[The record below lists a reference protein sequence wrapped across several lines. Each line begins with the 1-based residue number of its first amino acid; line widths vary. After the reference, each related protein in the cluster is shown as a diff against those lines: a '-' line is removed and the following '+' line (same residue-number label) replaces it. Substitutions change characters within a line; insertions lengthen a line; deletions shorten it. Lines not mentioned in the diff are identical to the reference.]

1 MRFGPDENCL
11 SKLARRFG
19 ARAEVD
25 HMKLT
30 SFHEQLVGR
39 QLGSSRSD
47 AELRR
52 AVKAA
57 LKSRKRR
64 RVLPFGDLVA
74 SQPALA
80 K

>member
-1 MRFGPDENCL
+1 
-11 SKLARRFG
+11 
-19 ARAEVD
+19 
-25 HMKLT
+25 MKLT

-39 QLGSSRSD
+39 QLGSCRSD
-47 AELRR
+47 TELRR

-57 LKSRKRR
+57 LKSRKRK
-64 RVLPFGDLVA
+64 RVFPFGDLVA